1 MEEQYNNSKNSMPL
15 VSVGMPIYNV
25 GSFIERSLLS
35 VLDQTYDNIEILAV
49 DDCGSDNSMD
59 IVKHLQ
65 IEHPRGSAIRII
77 RHSENKGLGEARNT
91 AIDHASG
98 KYLYFIDSD
107 DYIEPETLSIM
118 VPEAEKHHADVVHT
132 VARTVYDK
140 TCRVE
145 HSFPEQPYRVLKGK
159 DAFADF
165 VCQDHRRHV
174 SFTSWNILFSIEFI
188 RKNNLHF
195 YPITCEDILFFY
207 DYYPLVEVAV
217 LMPNVTYNYLKREGS
232 IMDSAKG
239 GRIPVKSIKKWFE
252 ANSIMLE
259 HSFQYVDRPFYCV
272 HCARMLKQDFRAVCI
287 ALRHRK
293 RFDGKLTDEEICQN
307 LRHPSSY
314 AQILKFKRYR
324 VVNLFF
330 KILGSLPVWMCVR
343 LSYIIGKAIRWI

>member
-1 MEEQYNNSKNSMPL
+1 
-15 VSVGMPIYNV
+15 
-25 GSFIERSLLS
+25 
-35 VLDQTYDNIEILAV
+35 
-49 DDCGSDNSMD
+49 
-59 IVKHLQ
+59 
-65 IEHPRGSAIRII
+65 
-77 RHSENKGLGEARNT
+77 
-91 AIDHASG
+91 
-98 KYLYFIDSD
+98 
-107 DYIEPETLSIM
+107 
-118 VPEAEKHHADVVHT
+118 
-132 VARTVYDK
+132 
-140 TCRVE
+140 
-145 HSFPEQPYRVLKGK
+145 
-159 DAFADF
+159 
-165 VCQDHRRHV
+165 
-174 SFTSWNILFSIEFI
+174 
-188 RKNNLHF
+188 
-195 YPITCEDILFFY
+195 
-207 DYYPLVEVAV
+207 
-217 LMPNVTYNYLKREGS
+217 
-232 IMDSAKG
+232 MDSAKG